1 MRNSFAIEGCSNF
14 FWVSTCLTD
23 WFCFYWIEGCS
34 NFFWVSTIADCLP
47 PDISV
52 QYNIVKSKIQAGKGY
67 ILFFWNTRAINWYSK
82 EKTEFDEEF
91 IHIDG
96 GEWRIFLPPGSIR
109 IFEFSDIFL
118 IDSPQYSSCL
128 LIRKSNLFLMRSNII
143 LSWKMKNK

>member
-1 MRNSFAIEGCSNF
+1 MSSSFCWHSVLTPIAQWFSCASPEFPPLLI
-14 FWVSTCLTD
+14 VSRQIIQCNVILLNRKFR
-23 WFCFYWIEGCS
+23 WEK
-34 NFFWVSTIADCLP
+34 
-47 PDISV
+47 DISV
-52 QYNIVKSKIQAGKGY
+52 S
-67 ILFFWNTRAINWYSK
+67 FWNARAINWYSN

-96 GEWRIFLPPGSIR
+96 AEWRIFLPPGSLR

-118 IDSPQYSSCL
+118 IDSQQYSSCL